1 MYQRI
6 LSPRNLSEIN
16 KLELFYSYFESYQL
30 N

>member
-16 KLELFYSYFESYQL
+16 KLELFYSYFESYQ
-30 N
+30 